1 MSDVF
6 GNGTAANA
14 LPKIPLLG
22 LTAEEVRDLLPEG
35 VPSYTAKQIVS
46 FCYDGKSVDEMTSLP
61 KTLRASLS
69 EKFVSVPLVV
79 EKVYESRDGSKKFLF
94 RFGDGS
100 LAESVFMPHG
110 YGNTVCL
117 STQIGCKMGCV
128 FCASGMDGFKRNLL
142 ASEILGQAVAINR
155 MEGGTAKERAVTNV
169 VLMGSGE
176 PLDNY
181 DNVLRFLSDATR
193 KDGINFSERNIS
205 LSTSGLCDRIR
216 DLADSG
222 FKITL
227 SISLH
232 GADDSIRSS
241 IMPVNR
247 RYGVK
252 EVIGAARYYFERT
265 GRRVIFEYILI
276 DGVNDS
282 RSDAVKLAAL
292 VKGFPAHI
300 NVIRYNEV
308 DGKSMKSPS
317 VRSTED
323 FVAGLN
329 ALGASA
335 TLRHSFGGDIEGAC
349 GQLKRRYTTEA
360 GK

>member
-1 MSDVF
+1 MLFSAP
-6 GNGTAANA
+6 T
-14 LPKIPLLG
+14 
-22 LTAEEVRDLLPEG
+22 
-35 VPSYTAKQIVS
+35 
-46 FCYDGKSVDEMTSLP
+46 
-61 KTLRASLS
+61 
-69 EKFVSVPLVV
+69 VSVPDAQAQGAARAGVLREAADGFRYVLRTGGLFFVVGTCTLVNIGV
-79 EKVYESRDGSKKFLF
+79 GPCQALRPLLVKEV
-94 RFGDGS
+94 FGGGALELS
-100 LAESVFMPHG
+100 WITVAGGVGLAAGGAIMSAWG
-110 YGNTVCL
+110 
-117 STQIGCKMGCV
+117 
-128 FCASGMDGFKRNLL
+128 GFKRNLL

-155 MEGGTAKERAVTNV
+155 MEGGTAKERAVTNI

-282 RSDAVKLAAL
+282 RADAVKLAAL

-335 TLRHSFGGDIEGAC
+335 TLRHSFGGNIEGAC
-349 GQLKRRYTTEA
+349 GQVKRRYTTEA
-360 GK
+360 GN

>member
-1 MSDVF
+1 MKKTKAKPI
-6 GNGTAANA
+6 GRTIRLCRQYNGLTQTE
-14 LPKIPLLG
+14 LGKMLGFPKNSAGIRIGQYEKERSIAKSPIKEKLAKLLG
-22 LTAEEVRDLLPEG
+22 IHKFAISRL
-35 VPSYTAKQIVS
+35 
-46 FCYDGKSVDEMTSLP
+46 SVDSELE
-61 KTLRASLS
+61 TLHTLF
-69 EKFVSVPLVV
+69 KIDML
-79 EKVYESRDGSKKFLF
+79 YGLNWSKN
-94 RFGDGS
+94 
-100 LAESVFMPHG
+100 
-110 YGNTVCL
+110 GNTVCL

-155 MEGGTAKERAVTNV
+155 MEGGTAKERAVTNI

-282 RSDAVKLAAL
+282 RADAVKLAAL

>member
-1 MSDVF
+1 
-6 GNGTAANA
+6 
-14 LPKIPLLG
+14 
-22 LTAEEVRDLLPEG
+22 
-35 VPSYTAKQIVS
+35 
-46 FCYDGKSVDEMTSLP
+46 
-61 KTLRASLS
+61 
-69 EKFVSVPLVV
+69 
-79 EKVYESRDGSKKFLF
+79 
-94 RFGDGS
+94 
-100 LAESVFMPHG
+100 
-110 YGNTVCL
+110 
-117 STQIGCKMGCV
+117 
-128 FCASGMDGFKRNLL
+128 
-142 ASEILGQAVAINR
+142 
-155 MEGGTAKERAVTNV
+155 
-169 VLMGSGE
+169 
-176 PLDNY
+176 
-181 DNVLRFLSDATR
+181 
-193 KDGINFSERNIS
+193 
-205 LSTSGLCDRIR
+205 
-216 DLADSG
+216 
-222 FKITL
+222 
-227 SISLH
+227 
-232 GADDSIRSS
+232 
-241 IMPVNR
+241 MPVNR

-282 RSDAVKLAAL
+282 RADAVKLAAL

-308 DGKSMKSPS
+308 DGKPMKSPS